1 MAKVKGT
8 FWFKVNFDG
17 PMGGEEYLDMIRE
30 TIAKLPGFL
39 DSDDDTEIDE
49 DEPSEGL
56 QN

>member
-30 TIAKLPGFL
+30 AIAKLPGFL

-49 DEPSEGL
+49 DEPVERL
-56 QN
+56 